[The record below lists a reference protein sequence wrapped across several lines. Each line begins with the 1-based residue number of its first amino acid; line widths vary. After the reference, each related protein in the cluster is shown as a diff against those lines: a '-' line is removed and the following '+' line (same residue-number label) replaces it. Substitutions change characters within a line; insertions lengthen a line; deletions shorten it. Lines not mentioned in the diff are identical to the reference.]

1 MPRNPRGSPSSH
13 FDGDPDD
20 ADETA
25 RGGRAERPR
34 ARRSSEDHSSKTPGG
49 PGFFERVVFGR
60 IGSAQLA
67 MFCRQSAT
75 YLKSG
80 VDLVKALDSLR
91 KQFAGTAFAGVIDR
105 MSASIRGGDSLTE
118 AMAREP
124 QAFDT
129 FFLSMMRVAE
139 ARGGEPETLRRLAQ
153 HYESK
158 QQLIRQAR
166 SALIYP
172 VSVITIALGVMWL
185 LTAFVLPKLLALV
198 EDTLRGKG
206 ELPAPTRLLIALT
219 NFVQKFGW
227 WAGPIAL
234 VLVVFGLIQFH
245 KTPAGKAVL
254 DRLLLRIPVLG
265 KLLRQIDTARFAG
278 TMAPLLDAGV
288 AFDDSLKLTSEVLR
302 MQPIRA
308 AVAGARDVV
317 KQGGELSAALD
328 DSRQFFPDVIATIQ
342 TGEETGRLPE
352 SLEKLAENYEE
363 QVEYAV
369 QNLGSLIKPLLM
381 LIIGGFVF
389 FIAIAFFMAYASMI
403 SGLAAP

>member
-20 ADETA
+20 TA
-25 RGGRAERPR
+25 RGGQAGRSG
-34 ARRSSEDHSSKTPGG
+34 ARRSGSARSSDPPRG

-60 IGSAQLA
+60 IGTAQLA
-67 MFCRQSAT
+67 AFCRQSAT

-80 VDLVKALDSLR
+80 VDLVKALESLR
-91 KQFAGTAFAGVIDR
+91 KQFSGTAMAGVIDR

-124 QAFDT
+124 RAFDT

-139 ARGGEPETLRRLAQ
+139 ARGGEPETLLRLAR

-158 QQLIRQAR
+158 QRLIRQAR

-185 LTAFVLPKLLALV
+185 LTAFVLPKLLAIV
-198 EDTLRGKG
+198 EDMLRGKG
-206 ELPAPTRLLIALT
+206 ELPGPTRALIALT
-219 NFVQKFGW
+219 NFVQRFGW
-227 WAGPIAL
+227 WAGPIA
-234 VLVVFGLIQFH
+234 VIAVVFGLIQFH
-245 KTPAGKAVL
+245 KTPAGKVIL
-254 DRLLLRIPVLG
+254 DRTMLRIPVLG
-265 KLLRQIDTARFAG
+265 KLLRQIDTARFAS

-288 AFDDSLKLTSEVLR
+288 GFEDSLKLTSEVLR
-302 MQPIRA
+302 LQPTRA
-308 AVAGARDVV
+308 AVIAARDAVAR
-317 KQGGELSAALD
+317 GGELSATLD
-328 DSRQFFPDVIATIQ
+328 DSGQFFPDVIATIQ

-363 QVEYAV
+363 QVEYSV

-381 LIIGGFVF
+381 IIIGGFVF
-389 FIAIAFFMAYASMI
+389 FIAVAFVMAYVYALTI
-403 SGLAAP
+403 AGAP